1 MYRLPLRNFT
11 LKMDTT
17 RSDESLGQ
25 RGIEIPIE
33 VAIFSRR

>member
-1 MYRLPLRNFT
+1 MYRLPLSNFP
-11 LKMDTT
+11 LKMDTM